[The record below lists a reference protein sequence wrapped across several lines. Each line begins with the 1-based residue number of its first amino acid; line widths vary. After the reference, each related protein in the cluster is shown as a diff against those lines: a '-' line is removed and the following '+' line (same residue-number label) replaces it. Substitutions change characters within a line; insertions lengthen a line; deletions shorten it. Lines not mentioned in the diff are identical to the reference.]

1 MVTRPAASPRTSDER
16 RAGSARLPED
26 KPVAAA
32 PVGLTR
38 ADIPFAYP
46 VSTAE
51 SPPLELSEF
60 MFSETAP
67 DFQIEVEVDPVDA
80 EAEQAAMLFANGHD
94 ATARSL
100 LENATRS
107 YRSGPGERLWLM
119 LFDLLRLTGQKPAFE
134 ALGIEYA
141 QSFEKSPPGWHEAD
155 IAAPV
160 AAKVMGTVLFK
171 GELTGDNDAG
181 FAAVRQAFD
190 RNPHL
195 RLDLAKVRRLDAAGC
210 DRLLVLLRQ
219 AHRSHGEIELLGR
232 EHLDSLLD
240 SVIVSGQAQDQA
252 CWLLKIELCQLHG
265 QAEAF
270 EELAIHYAV
279 TFEISPPSWESQRVK
294 EAAAPSLVL
303 AAAEQLLGES
313 YVIKG
318 DVKTS
323 RFSDLLA
330 YAAANDPLLID
341 CSAVT
346 RMDFVSAG
354 ALLNILTAVKRTGG
368 RQIVFRHPHYL
379 LAELF
384 RVVGLKAVADIVPA
398 RN

>member
-1 MVTRPAASPRTSDER
+1 MVPRPAASPRTSDQR
-16 RAGSARLPED
+16 RDHSARLPED
-26 KPVAAA
+26 KPFAAA
-32 PVGLTR
+32 PVGLPR
-38 ADIPFAYP
+38 ADIPFASP
-46 VSTAE
+46 VSTADAA
-51 SPPLELSEF
+51 PLDLSEF

-67 DFQIEVEVDPVDA
+67 EFQIEVEVDPVDA
-80 EAEQAAMLFANGHD
+80 EAEEAAMLFANGQD
-94 ATARSL
+94 AAARSL
-100 LENATRS
+100 LENATRC
-107 YRSGPGERLWLM
+107 YCSGPGERLWLM
-119 LFDLLRLTGQKPAFE
+119 LFDLLRLTGQKAAFE

-141 QSFEKSPPGWHEAD
+141 QSFEKSPPGWHETD

-160 AAKVMGTVLFK
+160 AAKVMGTVPFR

-190 RNPHL
+190 RHPHL

-210 DRLLVLLRQ
+210 DRLLALLRQ
-219 AHRSHGEIELLGR
+219 AHKSHGEIELLGSG
-232 EHLDSLLD
+232 HLDALLND
-240 SVIVSGQAQDQA
+240 AIVPGQAQDQA
-252 CWLLKIELCQLHG
+252 CWLLRIEVCQLHG

-270 EELAIHYAV
+270 EELAINYAV
-279 TFEISPPSWESQRVK
+279 TFEISPPSWEPHRVK
-294 EAAAPSLVL
+294 EATAPSLVL
-303 AAAEQLLGES
+303 AAAEQLLSES

-318 DVKTS
+318 DIKIS

-354 ALLNILTAVKRTGG
+354 ALLNILTAVKRTG

-384 RVVGLKAVADIVPA
+384 RVVGLRAVADIVPA